1 MAKRT
6 RQTGMT
12 LIETLT
18 ASGLLAMAAA
28 GILLPITAA
37 AAAQTDA
44 QRRVVATRFAADVIE
59 RCIAGEEFQSPVT
72 AVELGYPESPYK
84 HIKAAIETEE
94 VPVGEEGTEQ
104 LILLT
109 VKVSDNNRPMITLK
123 TLIGGGH
130 L

>member
-1 MAKRT
+1 
-6 RQTGMT
+6 MT

-94 VPVGEEGTEQ
+94 VFVGTVKP
-104 LILLT
+104 ILLT

>member
-6 RQTGMT
+6 RQTGVT

-44 QRRVVATRFAADVIE
+44 QRRVVAVRFAADVIE

-72 AVELGYPESPYK
+72 AVELGYPESAYK

-94 VPVGEEGTEQ
+94 VFVGTVKP
-104 LILLT
+104 ILLT

-123 TLIGGGH
+123 TLAAAAGSAD
-130 L
+130 